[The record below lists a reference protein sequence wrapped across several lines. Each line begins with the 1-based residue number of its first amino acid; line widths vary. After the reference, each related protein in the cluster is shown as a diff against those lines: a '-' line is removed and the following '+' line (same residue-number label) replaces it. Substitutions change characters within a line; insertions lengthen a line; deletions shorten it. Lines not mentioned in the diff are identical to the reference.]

1 MDNKGGSE
9 GFVGTTIGEG
19 FSRSCWPDKFAL
31 GKAFDKLAR
40 LTPSESKHLRS
51 CDVGLRVIRS
61 SSDVF
66 ILGGAPSV
74 SSFFMDFKTD
84 SIFPCS
90 ALMSKLSSPSIA
102 SKNESKPFF
111 EPRKEILSL
120 SKSKVASA
128 DSSCNWKEDC
138 RSTEQRFELAEGGGL
153 GLNLDRSKEGTG
165 RISCMEFEGGETTT
179 GSEVSVRRVP
189 VGVARFKVQT
199 ELLSDSEEESGRS
212 S

>member
-120 SKSKVASA
+120 K
-128 DSSCNWKEDC
+128 DC

>member
-111 EPRKEILSL
+111 EPRKEILS
-120 SKSKVASA
+120 
-128 DSSCNWKEDC
+128 
-138 RSTEQRFELAEGGGL
+138 STEQRFELAEGGGL